1 MFVFTYL
8 EQVTDKVRKESF
20 LSRNDS
26 SYFMNANT
34 MAESARLLA
43 QDRLVTAT
51 VSLLPPG
58 IDGKSLHRV
67 LDVGCGPAV
76 WLLDL
81 VAKYPHIEG
90 IGVDNS
96 ESMLET
102 ARLLQKAENK
112 HFTLLHMDVRNGLA
126 FADAS
131 FDFVQMRLNHSFL
144 QPPMWPPF
152 LKECHRVLRPGGSLC
167 VIDLE
172 AIFTNKPATEEYY
185 GLLPSVWSKAHLSFS
200 LTGYSIGLLAQIKP
214 LLRQADFTR
223 IRLKP
228 HLLDVSKGEEH
239 YDIALENLKIIFTG
253 VFPVLVQKGGYTQE
267 YLLDLDRRATLEMQE
282 DDFSCIAILFSAWCR
297 KI

>member
-1 MFVFTYL
+1 
-8 EQVTDKVRKESF
+8 
-20 LSRNDS
+20 
-26 SYFMNANT
+26 
-34 MAESARLLA
+34 
-43 QDRLVTAT
+43 
-51 VSLLPPG
+51 
-58 IDGKSLHRV
+58 
-67 LDVGCGPAV
+67 
-76 WLLDL
+76 
-81 VAKYPHIEG
+81 
-90 IGVDNS
+90 
-96 ESMLET
+96 
-102 ARLLQKAENK
+102 
-112 HFTLLHMDVRNGLA
+112 
-126 FADAS
+126 
-131 FDFVQMRLNHSFL
+131 
-144 QPPMWPPF
+144 MWPPF

>member
-1 MFVFTYL
+1 M
-8 EQVTDKVRKESF
+8 QQD
-20 LSRNDS
+20 DS

-34 MAESARLLA
+34 MAESARLLT

-67 LDVGCGPAV
+67 LDVGCGPGV

-81 VAKYPHIEG
+81 VAKYPDIDG
-90 IGVDNS
+90 VGVDNS

-112 HFTLLHMDVRNGLA
+112 HFTLLHMDVRNGFA
-126 FADAS
+126 FPDTS
-131 FDFVQMRLNHSFL
+131 FDFVQMRLNDSFL
-144 QPPMWPPF
+144 YPPMWLPL
-152 LKECHRVLRPGGSLC
+152 LKECHRVLRPGGTLC

-172 AIFTNKPATEEYY
+172 AIFTNKPASEEYY
-185 GLLPSVWSKAHLSFS
+185 GLMPSVWSKARISFS
-200 LTGYSIGLLAQIKP
+200 LTGHSFGILAQVKP
-214 LLRQADFTR
+214 LLRQAGFAQVHF
-223 IRLKP
+223 KP

-253 VFPVLVQKGGYTQE
+253 VLPVLVQKGGYTQE
-267 YLLDLDRRATLEMQE
+267 YLLDLSERATLEMQD
-282 DDFSCIAILFSAWCR
+282 DDFSCIVILFSAWC
-297 KI
+297 KKT